1 VSFRARLFVAF
12 LGVLVIPL
20 GVLALGVRREMDRR
34 LTTEY
39 DRRVHALADVIG
51 DDLRR
56 RSGEVAARLAA
67 LRDDL
72 ATDNRFRLAVVQND
86 PRARGWLLDY
96 AGGAMRLAGLSL
108 LQIQDSAGRVLSSG
122 HFRNEFDR
130 EEPALPRLL
139 AETRDTLAVVRAR
152 TAETEFLA
160 LVRLDSLEIAGR
172 RFTVI
177 GGAALDPDRLLQV
190 DSAGGLGVS
199 LVLPGIPTVRPAS
212 GEVVAQLS
220 LRYVDAAGGGEP
232 APDTARV
239 VVTQSLGQLEALR
252 RGVNAWFL
260 GALGLTAAAA
270 VLAAAWLARR
280 IGLPLAELARKTQAI
295 DLDRLDEDF
304 ATDRADEI
312 GALARLL
319 GAMTARLRQSTARL
333 REAERRAT
341 LGDVARQVNHDIKNG
356 LAPIRHVL
364 RHLTQ
369 VAAEQPAAL
378 PRVFEERR
386 GTLES
391 SVGYLDTLARN
402 YARLTPAMAQQPCD
416 LNGVVRDVARL
427 TEGRAPLRVNLAPD
441 LPPVT
446 GDELAIRRVL
456 ENVVGNAADSLD
468 GRPGAGVT
476 ISTERA
482 GDANSPLVRVTVAD
496 DGRGMTKS
504 ELDCAFDDFYT
515 TKETG
520 TGLGLTIVRRLIQ
533 DLGGRLRVE
542 TEPGVGTRVIVELP
556 SANCEPQR
564 HGGTKENT

>member
-1 VSFRARLFVAF
+1 MSFRARLFLAF
-12 LGVLVIPL
+12 LGVLLIPL
-20 GVLALGVRREMDRR
+20 ATLGIGVRREMDRR
-34 LTTEY
+34 LTAEY
-39 DRRVHALADVIG
+39 DRRVHALADLIQ
-51 DDLRR
+51 DDLRH
-56 RSGEVAARLAA
+56 RSGDVAARLAA
-67 LRDDL
+67 LREDL
-72 ATDNRFRLAVVQND
+72 AADNRFRLAAVQDD

-108 LQIQDSAGRVLSSG
+108 LQVQDSAGRVLSSG

-139 AETRDTLAVVRAR
+139 AAPFDTLALVRAR
-152 TAETEFLA
+152 TAEGHILA
-160 LVRLDSLEIAGR
+160 LARLDSLVVAGR
-172 RFTVI
+172 RFTIV
-177 GGAALDPDRLLQV
+177 GGAALDPGRLARG
-190 DSAGGLGVS
+190 DSAGGLSVS
-199 LVLPGIPTVRPAS
+199 LQLPDSAPAPPTS
-212 GEVVAQLS
+212 AQIVTRLD
-220 LRYVDAAGGGEP
+220 LRYLDLTRAGDPAA
-232 APDTARV
+232 ATAGV
-239 VVTQSLGQLEALR
+239 VVTQSLAPLESLR
-252 RGVNAWFL
+252 RSVDAWFV

-280 IGLPLAELARKTQAI
+280 MGRPLTELARKTETI

-312 GALARLL
+312 GALSRLL
-319 GAMTARLRQSTARL
+319 GDMTSRLRQSAARL

-369 VAAEQPAAL
+369 VAADDPAGL

-402 YARLTPAMAQQPCD
+402 YARLTPAMSPRPCD
-416 LNGVVRDVARL
+416 LNALVRQVAQL
-427 TEGRAPLRVNLAPD
+427 VDERAPVRLLLSPD
-441 LPPVT
+441 LPAVT

-456 ENVVGNAADSLD
+456 ENVIGNAADSLN
-468 GRPGAGVT
+468 GRPDTGIT
-476 ISTERA
+476 ITTGIG
-482 GDANSPLVRVTVAD
+482 GDSGSPSVRIVVAD
-496 DGRGMTKS
+496 QGRGMARE
-504 ELDCAFDDFYT
+504 ELDRAFDDFYT
-515 TKETG
+515 TKATG

-542 TEPGVGTRVIVELP
+542 TEPGVGTRVLIELP
-556 SANCEPQR
+556 AVTAEPQR
-564 HGGTKENT
+564 RGGTEDHV